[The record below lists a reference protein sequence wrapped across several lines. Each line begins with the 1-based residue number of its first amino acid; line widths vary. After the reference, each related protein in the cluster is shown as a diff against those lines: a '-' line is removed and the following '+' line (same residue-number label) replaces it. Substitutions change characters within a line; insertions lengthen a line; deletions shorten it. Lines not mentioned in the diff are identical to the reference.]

1 MEQHLDY
8 TFWKLWCEALDAIY
22 HANYARWKDNGMGD
36 TDWWHGEH
44 YWHIQVR
51 SQFSL
56 HPLVERIIRI
66 DCIRPVNWQLLLL
79 EWPHVS
85 VEDDCMIAYT
95 RNEAAGQ
102 DYVDNGSKR
111 QTRTTIGKY
120 LSRHWPHV
128 PDHMRRDWAGRIR
141 PAKYEIWD
149 TMEGIISGVELG
161 PQSCMKS
168 SHGTIPFREYDNEQ
182 LCSWQSDKDVRVAW
196 HKHPYIVYNP
206 KYGWRMAV
214 RIDTGRPD
222 IVMGRC
228 LVNANDMTYVR
239 SYARNASEG
248 GTSYSDEKL
257 EAWLQDKG
265 YCKKGGWSGC
275 KVARVDHP
283 DHGLMLPYLDGSPQN
298 ASDQGDH
305 LHIRSGGNLDG
316 TNTDGTGGSDE
327 GDAMGD
333 CVRCDETVYENDD
346 DRIPVGRDGED
357 VACGGCACHF
367 TRVRGNTE
375 GTYSRHGNWAAYYIS
390 DDDAV
395 EVDGID
401 YDPEHLPDEIK
412 TLHDGEYAHGD
423 NCVYVESEDAYYLHE
438 DVIRCESDDAFY
450 VDGSDDI
457 VEIDNKW
464 YRKDDDDVVECRD
477 DEYRLKED
485 CWEDDETGDWYSNDD
500 EAIVIS
506 GNMYH
511 PDTVKQW
518 LIDAGQMNLDLEY

>member
-1 MEQHLDY
+1 
-8 TFWKLWCEALDAIY
+8 
-22 HANYARWKDNGMGD
+22 
-36 TDWWHGEH
+36 
-44 YWHIQVR
+44 
-51 SQFSL
+51 
-56 HPLVERIIRI
+56 
-66 DCIRPVNWQLLLL
+66 
-79 EWPHVS
+79 
-85 VEDDCMIAYT
+85 
-95 RNEAAGQ
+95 
-102 DYVDNGSKR
+102 
-111 QTRTTIGKY
+111 
-120 LSRHWPHV
+120 
-128 PDHMRRDWAGRIR
+128 
-141 PAKYEIWD
+141 
-149 TMEGIISGVELG
+149 
-161 PQSCMKS
+161 
-168 SHGTIPFREYDNEQ
+168 
-182 LCSWQSDKDVRVAW
+182 
-196 HKHPYIVYNP
+196 VYNP